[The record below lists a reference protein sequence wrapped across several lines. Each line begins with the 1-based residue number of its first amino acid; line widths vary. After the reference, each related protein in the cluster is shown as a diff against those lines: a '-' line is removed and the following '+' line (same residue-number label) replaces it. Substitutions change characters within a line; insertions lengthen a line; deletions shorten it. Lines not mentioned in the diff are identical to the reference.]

1 MPLVGLIGLV
11 VIRWE
16 THSFAAAGIR
26 RHSAT
31 RSLIWIVVL
40 TAIIIGLVTPV
51 LQPLIDQLTGTK
63 TDYSAYGALR
73 GNIKASVRL
82 IGLAWL
88 SAALGEELVFRCF
101 LMHQLERLLSTFR
114 GGQITSSI
122 VGGAIFGLMHA
133 AQGIAGVLLTG
144 IVGSIFCFAYL
155 RSDRNA
161 WALIVAHG
169 LIDTWGVFTLYK
181 GWY

>member
-1 MPLVGLIGLV
+1 MFRPSLV